1 MHAPSMSISVDYKI
15 GKPLETSRTYHRIIL
30 SQLNQL
36 TIINTCW
43 DRVVE
48 EKFAIFHALS
58 LWASCC
64 EWTIMTVKVETIVT
78 SDVHRMG
85 VAMVATTIDG
95 VVGVGFSCPCVKELV
110 LHVE

>member
-1 MHAPSMSISVDYKI
+1 
-15 GKPLETSRTYHRIIL
+15 
-30 SQLNQL
+30 
-36 TIINTCW
+36 
-43 DRVVE
+43 
-48 EKFAIFHALS
+48 
-58 LWASCC
+58 
-64 EWTIMTVKVETIVT
+64 MTVKVETIVT